1 MKLLCYAL
9 TPDPPELVP
18 ASATRAWMDEFASRH
33 PYRCLPMTIGN
44 TWGWEI
50 LSPAKFAISWNGG
63 PTNDDL
69 TFEVLDD
76 FPWLSHFAQSNF
88 SRGIATFHTGYLF
101 RTEPGWDLMTSGPIN
116 SPKDGIDALAGVIE
130 TDWLPYPF
138 TMNWHFTRPGTVVF
152 EKGEPFCLVYPV
164 PHGALEEVE
173 PIIQDLADNAQLL
186 AQYNAWR
193 ERREEFMERFR
204 AGDKST
210 LKEAWQKFYFVGKRP
225 SQEEP
230 VEGHISKLKLKKP
243 LDKRKKAVV

>member
-1 MKLLCYAL
+1 
-9 TPDPPELVP
+9 
-18 ASATRAWMDEFASRH
+18 
-33 PYRCLPMTIGN
+33 MTIGN

-50 LSPAKFAISWNGG
+50 LSPAKFGVTWNGG

-101 RTEPGWDLMTSGPIN
+101 RTEPGWDLMCSGPIN
-116 SPKDGIDALAGVIE
+116 TPKDGIAALAGIIE

-164 PHGALEEVE
+164 PHGVLEDVE
-173 PIIQDLADNAQLL
+173 PIIQDLAENAQLL
-186 AQYNAWR
+186 GQYNAWR